1 MPLILALIGALVRA
15 VGPLVAQVMISL
27 GFTFVSFVGIDLA
40 ITEAKARAMAALT
53 GNGALF
59 LQFMGV
65 FQVGTSINIIAS
77 AYIARL
83 ALTGIVGGKL
93 TKMVTKS

>member
-15 VGPLVAQVMISL
+15 VGPLVSQVLLSL
-27 GFTFVSFVGIDLA
+27 GISFVTYSGIDFA
-40 ITEAKARAMAALT
+40 ITEAKTRALAALS

-65 FQVGTSINIIAS
+65 FQVGTAINIIAS
-77 AYIARL
+77 ALIARTVL
-83 ALTGIVGGKL
+83 QGIVGGKL
-93 TKMVTKS
+93 TKMVTK

>member
-15 VGPLVAQVMISL
+15 VGPLVAQVMLSL
-27 GFTFVSFVGIDLA
+27 GFSFISYTGIDFA
-40 ITEAKARAMAALT
+40 ITEAKARALASLS

-59 LQFMGV
+59 LQMVGV
-65 FQVGTSINIIAS
+65 FQIGTAINMIAS
-77 AYIARL
+77 AFIARTIL
-83 ALTGIVGGKL
+83 MGITGGKL